1 MRTPDPPDG
10 LTDGL
15 YTAIEED
22 GRIRFILARRNKAI
36 GHVTL
41 PPEHASEIAANAL
54 VGARDAFDRVQLG
67 LVPRAARTKRDAP
80 MIHVNGLAVGR
91 CPLPDHAVLVVR
103 AGIAELGFAIPK
115 KKLKEF
121 GEALLQWSASEQ
133 DDGAQQAG
141 APTTDEPGPEN
152 GAVKVSSTDQPS
164 KPD

>member
-10 LTDGL
+10 LMDGL
-15 YTAIEED
+15 YTAVEED
-22 GRIRFILARRNKAI
+22 GRVRFILARRNKAV

-54 VGARDAFDRVQLG
+54 VGARDAFDRAQLG
-67 LVPRAARTKRDAP
+67 LVARAARTKRDAP

-133 DDGAQQAG
+133 DGAQQAG
-141 APTTDEPGPEN
+141 PPTTDEPGPEK
-152 GAVKVSSTDQPS
+152 GAGTASSTDPSS

>member
-1 MRTPDPPDG
+1 MRTPDPPAG

-54 VGARDAFDRVQLG
+54 VGARDAFDRAQLG
-67 LVPRAARTKRDAP
+67 LVARAARTKRDAT

-133 DDGAQQAG
+133 DGAQLTGPA
-141 APTTDEPGPEN
+141 TTDEPGAEK
-152 GAVKVSSTDQPS
+152 GADGVSSTDQPS